1 MVLLS
6 EFCLLILSAK
16 EYDICESDV
25 CPGNFIVESS
35 VRRFGGPSFS
45 RIWAEDALMAEKPQL
60 GAL

>member
-1 MVLLS
+1 MIYVNPMY
-6 EFCLLILSAK
+6 AQ
-16 EYDICESDV
+16 
-25 CPGNFIVESS
+25 GIVESS